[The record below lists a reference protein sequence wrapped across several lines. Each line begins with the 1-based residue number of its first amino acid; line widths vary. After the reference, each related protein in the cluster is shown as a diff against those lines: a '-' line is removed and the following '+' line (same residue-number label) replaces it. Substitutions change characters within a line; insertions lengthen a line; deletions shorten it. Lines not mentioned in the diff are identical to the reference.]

1 MHFLSKQRK
10 KLYSIGKKISV
21 GKIFSTVSRHES
33 NLMVTESNQSTT
45 SALLT
50 SLLNQRNEITTKA
63 QPSQSTET
71 QERIVTPMSAIP
83 SMNNN
88 VNVFDIKR
96 INLVDV
102 IKHIPQKVN
111 NMNSKVAFDEETLS
125 AAHNL
130 GGLFVNQITI
140 EENQL
145 SEARKSY
152 EEMTKGLI
160 RMGRGTGM
168 KKIQNTMLHWF
179 EDFRDEI
186 VKEVKLVK
194 TQVPGKDRMVSYTT
208 NTLIN

>member
-10 KLYSIGKKISV
+10 KIYSIGKNIVV
-21 GKIFSTVSRHES
+21 GRIFSTVSRHES
-33 NLMVTESNQSTT
+33 SVMVTESNPATT

-50 SLLNQRNEITTKA
+50 SLLNQRNEIST
-63 QPSQSTET
+63 QLQSSQSAEN
-71 QERIVTPMSAIP
+71 QEKLVTPIPTIPPMS
-83 SMNNN
+83 NNI
-88 VNVFDIKR
+88 NVFDIKR

-102 IKHIPQKVN
+102 IKHIPQKVS
-111 NMNSKVAFDEETLS
+111 NMNSKVVFDEETLS

-130 GGLFVNQITI
+130 GGLFVNQIAI

-186 VKEVKLVK
+186 AKEIKLVK
-194 TQVPGKDRMVSYTT
+194 SQVPGKDRMVC
-208 NTLIN
+208 